1 MSLPL
6 VNPTHSIP
14 QSVTTLTS
22 CPTRMLTAHTLKS
35 RPPIIYSTS
44 TPMSH
49 FLAHLIL
56 AHTPSQTRAT
66 FCTTHLSAL
75 QLTPVQRLNAK
86 RHVVFVKCSLLSF
99 RRLRHSLSH
108 IPEGNL
114 VKHYNNRYKL
124 VWRGWSLAEPFGRL
138 SLPIDHDSRPPE
150 LFAEIAC
157 NL

>member
-114 VKHYNNRYKL
+114 VPYRTVYHAPLGGFSMVDVSTSGIVPVLEK
-124 VWRGWSLAEPFGRL
+124 VGA
-138 SLPIDHDSRPPE
+138 
-150 LFAEIAC
+150 
-157 NL
+157 